1 MDVDYDAEMDEA
13 RDMFDSLLI
22 DGLDWLGALR
32 MVSKAMPDWPFLALS
47 WELIGAGR
55 EMRHMGVG
63 VL

>member
-1 MDVDYDAEMDEA
+1 MSVDYDAEMDEA

-22 DGLDWLGALR
+22 DGLDSSEALR
-32 MVSKAMPDWPFLALS
+32 MVSKAMPDWPFLALG
-47 WELIGAGR
+47 WELIGIGR